1 MEISPI
7 LISLKTA
14 TVATFFTFIFGVIA
28 AKLVLDIKSE
38 RIKAVLDTVFSIPL
52 VLPPTVIGLLLLLIF
67 GVKRPVGRF
76 LLDLMGIRIIFSWQA
91 TVIAAF
97 VIAFPLMYRTA
108 KGAFE
113 QVDENLILAARTLGM
128 SEMKRFFKILLPL
141 ASPGVLGGVIL
152 SFARALGE
160 FGATAMIAGNIANKT
175 RTLPL
180 AIYSEVA
187 AGNMNQAAYYVIVV
201 LAISFVVIL
210 LMNYFSRKQIAK
222 GN

>member
-38 RIKAVLDTVFSIPL
+38 RIKAVLDTVFTIPL
-52 VLPPTVIGLLLLLIF
+52 VLPPTVIGFLLLLIF

-76 LLDLMGIRIIFSWQA
+76 LLEFMGIRIIFSWQA

-128 SEMKRFFKILLPL
+128 SEMKIFFKILLPL

-160 FGATAMIAGNIANKT
+160 FGATAMIA
-175 RTLPL
+175 
-180 AIYSEVA
+180 
-187 AGNMNQAAYYVIVV
+187 
-201 LAISFVVIL
+201 
-210 LMNYFSRKQIAK
+210 
-222 GN
+222 

>member
-7 LISLKTA
+7 FISLKTA
-14 TVATFFTFIFGVIA
+14 CVATIFTFIFGVFA
-28 AKLVLDIKSE
+28 AKLVMNIKSE
-38 RIKAVLDTVFSIPL
+38 RIKAVLDTVFTIPL
-52 VLPPTVIGLLLLLIF
+52 VLPPTVIGFLLLLIF
-67 GVKRPVGRF
+67 GVRRPIGRF
-76 LLDLMGIRIIFSWQA
+76 LLEFMGVRIVFSWQA

-108 KGAFE
+108 IGAFE
-113 QVDENLILAARTLGM
+113 QIDENLIMAARTLGM
-128 SEMKRFFKILLPL
+128 PETKIFFKIILPL
-141 ASPGVLGGVIL
+141 ASPGILGGAIL

-160 FGATAMIAGNIANKT
+160 FGATAMIAGNIENKT

-187 AGNMNQAAYYVIVV
+187 AGNMKQAAYYVIVV

-210 LMNYFSRKQIAK
+210 LMNYFGRKPIVK
-222 GN
+222 DK

>member
-14 TVATFFTFIFGVIA
+14 TVATIFTFVFGVFA

-38 RIKAVLDTVFSIPL
+38 RIKAVLDTVFTIPL
-52 VLPPTVIGLLLLLIF
+52 VLPPTVIGFLLLLIF
-67 GVKRPVGRF
+67 GVKRPIGRF
-76 LLDLMGIRIIFSWQA
+76 LLEFMGVRIVFSWQA

-108 KGAFE
+108 IGAFE
-113 QVDENLILAARTLGM
+113 QVDENLIMAARTLGM
-128 SEMKRFFKILLPL
+128 SEAKIFFKIILPL
-141 ASPGVLGGVIL
+141 ASPGILGGAIL

-160 FGATAMIAGNIANKT
+160 FGATAMIAGNIENKT

-180 AIYSEVA
+180 AIYSEVS
-187 AGNMNQAAYYVIVV
+187 AGNMKQATYYVVVV
-201 LAISFVVIL
+201 LAISFIVML
-210 LMNYFSRKQIAK
+210 LMNYFARKQIVK
-222 GN
+222 DK